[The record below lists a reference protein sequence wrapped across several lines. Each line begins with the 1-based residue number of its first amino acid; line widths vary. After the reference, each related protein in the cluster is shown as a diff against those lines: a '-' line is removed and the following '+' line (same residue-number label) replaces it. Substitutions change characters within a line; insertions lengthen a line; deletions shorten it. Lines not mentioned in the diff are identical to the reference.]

1 MKGFRSLIVWQK
13 SHQLAPDIYHLTKKS
28 PSSEQY
34 SLTSQL
40 KGIVVSTLTNI
51 AEGGRRS
58 QEENTQFLSI
68 SMGSAYETEYLLLFS
83 KDYGLI
89 SNKIYEKLQN
99 SIEEIKSM
107 LYVLINKKLNT

>member
-1 MKGFRSLIVWQK
+1 MVIGGYKQDRFLADKVLLKCPSKYEETEIQAVGLGIRVKNERFQIINSLAEIT
-13 SHQLAPDIYHLTKKS
+13 QLAPDIYHLTKKS

-68 SMGSAYETEYLLLFS
+68 SMGST
-83 KDYGLI
+83 
-89 SNKIYEKLQN
+89 
-99 SIEEIKSM
+99 
-107 LYVLINKKLNT
+107 